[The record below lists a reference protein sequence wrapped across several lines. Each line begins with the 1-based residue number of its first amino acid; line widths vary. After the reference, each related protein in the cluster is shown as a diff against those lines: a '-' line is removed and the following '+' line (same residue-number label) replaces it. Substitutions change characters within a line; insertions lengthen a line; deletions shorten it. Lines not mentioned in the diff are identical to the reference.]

1 MKEKAHSYCLSYLNA
16 LLLGILNQ
24 KYVQLGFFRQT
35 RHYVLAKYP
44 QWHSVLLFYLHI
56 QVIDS
61 QLAIE
66 VLCNITAKPHSLQIE
81 GRVTS
86 RPHSSEFYTARVA
99 PCRSPKE
106 NPNLSILNRRC
117 SQFFQDINRLV
128 VIESLPPSC
137 HVAQVLHGVQLAVW
151 VLRSRII
158 H

>member
-1 MKEKAHSYCLSYLNA
+1 MYKSGFLSRQ
-16 LLLGILNQ
+16 GI
-24 KYVQLGFFRQT
+24 V
-35 RHYVLAKYP
+35 HVLAKHP
-44 QWHSVLLFYLHI
+44 QPHSALLFYLHI

-61 QLAIE
+61 QLAVE

-99 PCRSPKE
+99 QKE
-106 NPNLSILNRRC
+106 NQTNLSILNRRC
-117 SQFFQDINRLV
+117 SQFFQDLDRLV

-137 HVAQVLHGVQLAVW
+137 HVAQVLHCVQLAVW
-151 VLRSRII
+151 VLRSWII